1 MRPPLKIIAARAH
14 LVKQFITFRYS
25 LGMPLSR
32 AVHYY
37 WQVAVGQPNLRW
49 GGTK

>member
-37 WQVAVGQPNLRW
+37 WQVAAGQPNLRW